1 MMTMNEICK
10 VVIIDDDYTAIEDLK
25 KGLAVYSDM
34 LIKGTAVNGAKG
46 RKMIMEQRP
55 ELLFFDIELPDMLGI
70 RLLSDMREEVVW
82 DMKVVFYT
90 AYDKYL
96 HQALR
101 E

>member
-55 ELLFFDIELPDMLGI
+55 DLLFLDIELPDMLGI
-70 RLLSDMREEVVW
+70 RLLSNMRMGYESC
-82 DMKVVFYT
+82 FLYGI
-90 AYDKYL
+90 
-96 HQALR
+96 
-101 E
+101 